1 MWDGAV
7 SVTKIVEADFST
19 WKRFRALFII
29 IQVFVSFLS
38 LYFTFIFDSS
48 ILMITPL
55 VFTFLCTFLFLSIY
69 LYFGVSYLPE
79 VYGIDTSKSQIMLG
93 FLNSRNIQGLDIC
106 SDARARIALVRG
118 RCFQLVWICWAWF
131 VLFVFLLP
139 AVLAVVAVVVH
150 M

>member
-1 MWDGAV
+1 MK
-7 SVTKIVEADFST
+7 VTKIIESDFAA
-19 WKRFRALFII
+19 WKRYRGLLIFIH
-29 IQVFVSFLS
+29 VFVSFAS
-38 LYFTFIFDSS
+38 LYFTFIFDLS
-48 ILMITPL
+48 ILMIVPL
-55 VFTFLCTFLFLSIY
+55 IFTFAYTFLFLSIY

-106 SDARARIALVRG
+106 ADARARIALVRG

-131 VLFVFLLP
+131 ALFVFLLP
-139 AVLAVVAVVVH
+139 AVLAVVAVAVH